1 VINYTA
7 FRITRNDSLFANVED
22 NRLKIVTVCITTRNC
37 NRMIT
42 LYEVLGC
49 HTNATYEEVKR
60 RYQELVL
67 KYHPD
72 KQENSLPATFLEID
86 KAWKILRDPEQRK
99 LYDDQLAHT
108 RLSEQPLIYATLTVS
123 DLDRHDDT
131 LNYSYICRC
140 GGLYSISQT
149 EVGLEDCF
157 VHCEDCSLVIH
168 IKCDNEK

>member
-1 VINYTA
+1 
-7 FRITRNDSLFANVED
+7 VED
-22 NRLKIVTVCITTRNC
+22 NRLKIVAVYVLLHVNTIKGE
-37 NRMIT
+37 RMMMS

-49 HTNATYEEVKR
+49 HTNATYEELKR

-72 KQENSLPATFLEID
+72 KQENSLPATFVEID

-99 LYDDQLAHT
+99 LYDDQLAHI
-108 RLSEQPLIYATLTVS
+108 RLSEKPLIYATLTVS
-123 DLDRHDDT
+123 DLDRHEDT
-131 LNYSYICRC
+131 LNYSYMCRC

-157 VHCEDCSLVIH
+157 VHCEDCSLIIH

>member
-1 VINYTA
+1 M
-7 FRITRNDSLFANVED
+7 ED
-22 NRLKIVTVCITTRNC
+22 NRLKIGTVYVLLHVSTIKGE
-37 NRMIT
+37 RMMMS

-49 HTNATYEEVKR
+49 HTNATYEELKR

-72 KQENSLPATFLEID
+72 KQENSLPANFLEVD

-99 LYDDQLAHT
+99 LYDDQLAQT

-123 DLDRHDDT
+123 ELDRHEDT
-131 LNYSYICRC
+131 LNYSYMCRC
-140 GGLYSISQT
+140 GGLYSISRT

-157 VHCEDCSLVIH
+157 VHCEDCSLIIH
-168 IKCDNEK
+168 IKCDNGK